1 MSTAIGSYG
10 FGSLVS
16 KEERGGKTDMKA
28 EWKLYKSLERN
39 LTEKRFLKRAK
50 LSKKTMTGILA
61 QYEWKQKSA
70 QMEEEEQAVDCRGLL
85 ELAGETLT
93 QLSPEPEEGWLPY
106 IYQDINAELFPEKYE
121 KHPDESRFAAGKLF
135 YLETLRTLLA
145 YRKKQNGFSPILHME
160 LVTKTEMDGCP
171 AEEEYLRFAEY
182 FRDHYLM
189 EFMTIGKEI
198 TPFNTLGHICG
209 VHFVALYT
217 ARQLAAAGI
226 PVDLALVSGSAA
238 GHDIGKYGCRGAEAK
253 RIPYLHYYYTDQFL
267 KQNGMPLIAHIAS
280 NHSTW
285 DLELENLSVESLL
298 LIYADFRVK
307 SSRREDGEEIV
318 HFYTLEEA
326 FDVILGKLDNVDE
339 AKKRRYQ
346 KVYAKLKDFEDYM
359 LSRGIKTD
367 LSSRYEGAPEEKD
380 SALLSPQEAIDRLKY
395 LAVEH
400 NIYLM
405 NKFNNE
411 AAFGNLIEAARS
423 EKQWKNLRAYIN
435 ILDEYSTYMTQK
447 QKHMT
452 LYFLYDLLSHR
463 EGDIRRQAAALLGEI
478 IVNYDEEYRKELPE
492 GATRMQEGETSL
504 NLWNEYLKTII
515 FPDHKVTDQHKR
527 WIGYTLKIVLR
538 SALESCG
545 SEERKTYLDRF
556 LQFYKN
562 TDIDDLAV
570 FVLLDSALDIPLSM
584 CTKEQYRQMAHFA
597 LQTSFRKEEELK
609 IGALRLIKYMTQTQ
623 AAQDIREEAQAV
635 MENAGKEEPLVGTI
649 FLKEKIKQNLNLIDE
664 TSKEHEYLLYER
676 EETTSD
682 IFLENLKVDTP
693 WVIKA
698 VNIEFLLDE
707 VKQGKV
713 EEVLHV
719 ATHLSNLLKV
729 SERVTVRHIAG
740 KGLLEVV
747 QLLPLDQRNEL
758 VVELTK
764 GLEIGDY
771 QFSKYI
777 PQYLGALA
785 LYLHPNELDEL
796 LGNFRSFLE
805 NTNEKVASVTLD
817 TIGEVIKRFPEYK
830 ERFPQTDEAYEKR
843 KQSLLGMLMRGL
855 ANYNVAVSQE
865 AFRVIG
871 QHIFGSRELNLRRK
885 HDIFRRIY
893 KKMLTL
899 IMDQKEQELTFF
911 TNAAALNHIYRFIS
925 EYLLENGEFQ
935 LPKKE
940 KTAFFPGTFD
950 PFSLSHKGIV
960 TSIRDLGFEVYLALD
975 EFSWS
980 KKTQPRMIRRKL
992 ITMSIA
998 DEGSVYLFPDDEP
1011 INIANPSDL
1020 EKLRRLLPD
1029 KELYIVVGS
1038 DVIINASSYKAEPTE
1053 NSIHTF
1059 NHVVFRRE
1067 SAVEGEE
1074 KKEDLSEAY
1083 NNISGKVVELTLPVH
1098 LEDISSTRIRENID
1112 YNRDI
1117 SNLIDTV
1124 AQNYIY
1130 DNSLYLREPQYKH
1143 IMQTKLI
1150 RFEPLAHR
1158 GSGILRDLEEEIR
1171 KRGHDCCQV
1180 KDYIDR
1186 ADVRTAAIR
1195 DGGMNDRV
1203 CALAAVKEINTAD
1216 LFEEFKHAE
1225 LAAYLREKATGRIM
1239 VIGSIYY
1246 DPTTAIR
1253 DVVQLMVAELLSQAL
1268 KEDLTYAVY
1277 HPAAGADNKDT
1288 VISVLKRQGFQEIVI
1303 NGQGTQIYEVNMK
1316 SPICVF
1322 QNMDTVLK
1330 DPFNKNEKI
1339 LETMGQAHMDL
1350 QMALTRLYPGNLVLS
1365 INSGVMHHKIIDMVT
1380 KTNGVPSEPL
1390 KVRKLGPYMCV
1401 PFGKIL
1407 RGMAVPNTVTKT
1419 IHTEKKFAPDLK
1431 SFSIQ
1436 EYPYYSPIVN
1446 QVKTIRSFN
1455 RPVILVDDLLHK
1467 GYRMKE
1473 LDPVL
1478 KENQVEVSKLVVG
1491 LLSGRGKDLM
1501 TIQGRNVDCAYFIPN
1516 LKSWFV
1522 ESSLYPFI
1530 GGDGVSRESEG
1541 ESSLQTS
1548 INLILPYVAPAFLS
1562 NASKE
1567 ELYHFSMVCMTNAQK
1582 IFFAL
1587 EEEYQNLFGRKLT
1600 LRRLSEAVISPRVPD
1615 LGSYMNYDMN
1625 LAPSGY
1631 LQNGIERLI
1640 RLESII
1646 I

>member
-1 MSTAIGSYG
+1 
-10 FGSLVS
+10 
-16 KEERGGKTDMKA
+16 MKA
-28 EWKLYKSLERN
+28 EPKLYKSLERN
-39 LTEKRFLKRAK
+39 LTEKKFLKRIK
-50 LSKKTMTGILA
+50 ISKKAMLGLLA
-61 QYEWKQKSA
+61 EYDWKQKAA
-70 QMEEEEQAVDCRGLL
+70 QIEEIEEKETGAARCTMLLNQA
-85 ELAGETLT
+85 EETMAR
-93 QLSPEPEEGWLPY
+93 LSPAPEEGWLSY
-106 IYQDINAELFPEKYE
+106 IYQDINAELFPEQYE
-121 KHPDESRFAAGKLF
+121 KAQSQSLFSAGKLF
-135 YLETLRTLLA
+135 YLEALRTLLA
-145 YRKKQNGFSPILHME
+145 YRQKKEGFSPLLNME
-160 LVTKTEMDGCP
+160 LLKGADIEGKP
-171 AEEEYLRFAEY
+171 AAEEYLQFIEY
-182 FRDHYLM
+182 FHYHYLL
-189 EFMTIGKEI
+189 EFMVIGKEI
-198 TPFNTLGHICG
+198 TPYNTVGHICG
-209 VHFVALYT
+209 VHYVALYT
-217 ARQLAAAGI
+217 ARQLVQVGI
-226 PVDLALVSGSAA
+226 PVDLALISGAAA

-267 KQNGMPLIAHIAS
+267 KKHGMPLIAHIAS

-307 SSRREDGEEIV
+307 SSRSEDGEEIV
-318 HFYTLEEA
+318 HFYTLEQA

-339 AKKRRYQ
+339 AKKHRYQ
-346 KVYAKLKDFEDYM
+346 KVYAKLKDFEEYM
-359 LSRGIKTD
+359 ISRGISTD
-367 LSSRYEGAPEEKD
+367 LKHQPFQPEEKD
-380 SALLSPQEAIDRLKY
+380 SSLLSPEETVDRLKY

-405 NKFNNE
+405 HEFNNE
-411 AAFGNLIEAARS
+411 ASFGNLIEAARS
-423 EKQWKNLRAYIN
+423 EKQWKNLRTYIN

-447 QKHMT
+447 QKLMT
-452 LYFLYDLLSHR
+452 LYFLYDLLTHR
-463 EGDIRRQAAALLGEI
+463 EGDIRRQAAVLMGEI
-478 IVNYDEEYRKELPE
+478 ITNYDEEYRKELPE
-492 GATRMQEGETSL
+492 GVTRSHEGENSL
-504 NLWNEYLKTII
+504 SLWSQYLETII

-527 WIGYTLKIVLR
+527 WIGYTLKILLHA
-538 SALESCG
+538 ALESCSREDRG
-545 SEERKTYLDRF
+545 TYLQRF
-556 LQFYKN
+556 LRFYEN
-562 TDIDDLAV
+562 IYIDDLAV
-570 FVLLDSALDIPLSM
+570 FVLLDSALDIPLDL
-584 CTKEQYRQMAHFA
+584 CTGKEQEKLAHFA
-597 LQTSFRKEEELK
+597 LQASFRNSIEIK
-609 IGALRLIKYMTQTQ
+609 INALRLFQYMTGQEGSGWLKDQ
-623 AAQDIREEAQAV
+623 ARAA
-635 MENAGKEEPLVGTI
+635 MENVKDQQQMICAV
-649 FLKEKIKQNLNLIDE
+649 FLKEKIKKNLNLSDIRTE
-664 TSKEHEYLLYER
+664 EYER
-676 EETTSD
+676 LLGKMDETTSD

-693 WVIKA
+693 WVVKA
-698 VNIEFLLDE
+698 VNIEFLLDKL
-707 VKQGKV
+707 KQGGA
-713 EEVLHV
+713 EGVLHV

-729 SERVTVRHIAG
+729 SERVTVRHSAG
-740 KGLLEVV
+740 RGLLEAVK
-747 QLLPLDQRNEL
+747 LLPLDQRNEL

-785 LYLHPNELDEL
+785 LYLHPNEFDEL
-796 LGNFRSFLE
+796 LGNFRGFLE

-817 TIGEVIKRFPEYK
+817 TVGEIIKRFPEYQK
-830 ERFPQTDEAYEKR
+830 RFPQSEEAYDKR
-843 KQSLLGMLMRGL
+843 KQILLGMLMRGL
-855 ANYNVAVSQE
+855 ANYNTTVSQE

-871 QHIFGSRELNLRRK
+871 QHIFGSSELDLERK
-885 HDIFRRIY
+885 CHIFRRIY

-899 IMDQKEQELTFF
+899 VMDQQEKELTFF

-925 EYLLENGEFQ
+925 EYNLEQGDFR

-940 KTAFFPGTFD
+940 KIAFFPGTFD

-980 KKTQPRMIRRKL
+980 KKTQPRMMRRKL
-992 ITMSIA
+992 ITMSVA
-998 DEGSVYLFPDDEP
+998 DEGNVYLFPDDEP
-1011 INIANPSDL
+1011 VNIANPGDL
-1020 EKLRRLLPD
+1020 EKLRCLLPD

-1038 DVIINASSYKAEPTE
+1038 DVIINASSYRAEPSE

-1074 KKEDLSEAY
+1074 KQEDLTEAY
-1083 NNISGKVVELTLPVH
+1083 RNISGKVVELTLPVH

-1143 IMQTKLI
+1143 IMQTRMI
-1150 RFEPLAHR
+1150 RFEPLAPR
-1158 GSGILRDLEEEIR
+1158 GSGILKDLEDEIQ
-1171 KRGHDCCQV
+1171 KRGHDFYRV
-1180 KDYIDR
+1180 RNYINR

-1195 DGGMNDRV
+1195 DGSMGDRV

-1216 LFEEFKHAE
+1216 LFEEFKNAE
-1225 LAAYLREKATGRIM
+1225 MAAYLRQKATGRIL

-1246 DPTTAIR
+1246 AHAASIKDP
-1253 DVVQLMVAELLSQAL
+1253 VQLILTETLAQAL

-1277 HPAAGADNKDT
+1277 HPVVGEDDNKNI
-1288 VISVLKRQGFQEIVI
+1288 ISVLERQGFREIFI
-1303 NGQGTQIYEVNMK
+1303 GDRGTGIYEVNMK
-1316 SPICVF
+1316 SPISVF

-1339 LETMGQAHMDL
+1339 LATMQQAHEDL
-1350 QMALTRLYPGNLVLS
+1350 QMALTRMYPGNLVLS
-1365 INSGVMHHKIIDMVT
+1365 INSGVMHHKIIHMVT
-1380 KTNGVPSEPL
+1380 KDNGVPSEPL
-1390 KVRKLGPYMCV
+1390 KVRKLGPCMCV

-1419 IHTEKKFAPDLK
+1419 LHTEKKFEPDLK

-1478 KENQVEVSKLVVG
+1478 KENQVEVTKLVVG

-1501 TIQGRNVDCAYFIPN
+1501 TIQGRRVDSTYFIPD

-1530 GGDGVSRESEG
+1530 GGDGVKREDEP
-1541 ESSLQTS
+1541 ESGLQTS
-1548 INLILPYVAPAFLS
+1548 INLILPYAAPTFLS
-1562 NASKE
+1562 DASRKE
-1567 ELYHFSMVCMTNAQK
+1567 IYQFSMVCMTNAQK
-1582 IFFAL
+1582 IFFDL
-1587 EEEYQNLFGRKLT
+1587 EEEYQNIFGRKLT

-1640 RLESII
+1640 RLESVIV
-1646 I
+1646 